1 MRADGNGV
9 GLTACEKMV
18 LEKELGDQL
27 AAEHDDAYVN
37 VGDGNSHYVSP
48 SDRWGPM
55 EIVTVAVFGF
65 SFIVAPCM
73 VFLCAWCPTWYG
85 ELHKEMRRARPKP
98 GQPSTAKY
106 RSI

>member
-48 SDRWGPM
+48 SD
-55 EIVTVAVFGF
+55 I
-65 SFIVAPCM
+65 
-73 VFLCAWCPTWYG
+73 
-85 ELHKEMRRARPKP
+85 
-98 GQPSTAKY
+98 
-106 RSI
+106 